1 MKIFTLKSL
10 LLLAGA
16 IILLV
21 PDISAQFAGGTGTS
35 GNPYQVANATH
46 LNNVR
51 DHLGSYFIQTANIDL
66 NVAPYNTGDGW
77 EPIGTSSAKFTG
89 NYNAQGY
96 TVSNLFI
103 NRNSTD
109 NVGLFGFTS
118 GTAIISRLGVI
129 NVNVT
134 GRNSVGAIAGLNEGS
149 LSECYSTGS
158 VEGSQNT
165 GGLVGYNYGWGAS
178 NTGEIINC
186 YSQAYAR
193 GTSVRS
199 GGLTGYDYYGIV
211 EYSYATG
218 GVIASSSSGG
228 LIGTATGGAINS
240 SYWNSETSAQLTS
253 AGGDALTMDQMKT
266 ESSFAG
272 WDYVS
277 TWAINEGSSYPYLQN
292 NQQVPAPAPNPFE
305 ISSIQDLDGIRD
317 FLHGHYTFTKNLD
330 FNDDASYD
338 PVSGW
343 EAFKTSVTTG
353 DGFEPIGVSA
363 SQFNG
368 LLDGNGYSISNLYI
382 NRPGTDNVGL
392 IGYANAAGEIRMLG
406 LINVNV
412 TGNSSTAALV
422 GRSDGRLSECYS
434 TGIVEGNQNTGG
446 LVGYNYGWS
455 ASNIGEIINC
465 YSQVYARGTSV
476 RGGGLTGYSYYG
488 IVENSYATG
497 GVSASSSGGGL
508 IGTATAGTVT
518 NSYWNSETSAQVS
531 SDGGDGLT
539 IAQMK
544 SASSFTGWDFA
555 DIWAINE
562 GSSYPYLQN
571 NMQVP
576 APGPN
581 PFEVSSIQDLDNI
594 RDLMHGHFI
603 LTKNLDFNDDGSY
616 DPISGWEAFKTS
628 VTTGDGYT
636 PIGVSASQFN
646 GLIDGNGYSIS
657 NLYIN
662 RAGIDNVGLVGVS
675 NGAGEVRNIGV
686 KDVNITGK
694 RYVGAVVGYC
704 FGTISGSYSSGII
717 EANQN
722 AGGLTGI
729 NDGLAAA
736 NPGLIQNSYST
747 AYARTSSNYAGGLS
761 SWNYYGEI
769 INSYAT
775 GGVSASSSSGGLVG
789 ISTAGSTVNSFWN
802 SETSAQVISAGGDG
816 LTMAQMQSASSFS
829 GWDFSNVWAINPG
842 SSYPYLQNNQQLPA
856 PAPNPF
862 EVSSIQDLDNIRN
875 FLHGHYIL
883 TRNLDFEDDGSY
895 DNVSGWEAF
904 KTSVTT
910 GEGFSPIG
918 VTASRFIGLLDGN
931 GYAIS
936 NLYINR
942 PTTDN
947 IGLIG
952 YSNGAGEVR
961 NMGVID
967 TDITGRYYVGAIVG
981 YCFGTIATSYSTGSI
996 MANQNAGGLAGI
1008 NDGLAATNPG
1018 LIINSYSL
1026 ADVQA
1031 SSVRAGGLSAWN
1043 YYAEIINSYATGAV
1057 SASSSSGG
1065 LVGTSSSAT
1074 STNSYWNME
1083 TAAVN
1088 TSEGGLAS
1096 TTWDMKLQSTYTG
1109 WDFDNIWSIDEKTSY
1124 PYLKINVSSPLPVP
1138 APIEIY
1144 TIQDLYSIRDYLI
1157 GHYILMNDL
1166 DFDDNNSYEQLGSW
1180 MDFKSDMTTG
1190 DGFEPIGTTSANEFR
1205 GFFDGNGFVIKNLY
1219 ISRASTSN
1227 IGLFGYVGT
1236 AGRIA
1241 RTGIVDA
1248 DVTGGRYVG
1257 AFAGYSNGTILNCF
1271 STGSITNTVTG
1282 DAGGIA
1288 GYNYGLGTSTG
1299 FISDC
1304 YSRASVTGL
1313 ARVGGLVGWNYYA
1326 TVINSYSTGAV
1337 TGTSATG
1344 GLVGQASVA
1353 SAIDC
1358 FWDTQTS
1365 GQPSSAG
1372 GSGRT
1377 TAEMTYPYAANTFDT
1392 WNFIHLWAEDAAH
1405 SKNDGYPYFGFPSE
1419 YSSPNL
1425 VIEDGNSGC
1434 FDSEDKIILAGGGTH
1449 FLLESGA
1456 SLDLAAVNSII
1467 FKDGFRAMAG
1477 SYGHF
1482 FIDPS
1487 GTYCNPPSM
1496 LSVEEESFIEP
1507 LAEVIAKPSISVYPN
1522 PTSGSFTLDLI
1533 GFDEETPAITVEV
1546 LGNLGERIELIELN
1560 GLTSLQFD
1568 LNFRPAGIYFVRILN
1583 GNEITLKKIIKQ

>member
-1 MKIFTLKSL
+1 MKTFTFKTL
-10 LLLAGA
+10 LLLAGVMFL
-16 IILLV
+16 ITPVLN
-21 PDISAQFAGGTGTS
+21 AQFAGGDGSS

-51 DHLGSYFIQTANIDL
+51 DYLGDYFIQTANINLD
-66 NVAPYNTGDGW
+66 VAPYNTGDGW
-77 EPIGTSSAKFTG
+77 EPIGTSSSKFTG
-89 NYNAQGY
+89 NYNGQGY

-103 NRNSTD
+103 NRGVTD
-109 NVGLFGFTS
+109 NVGLFGYTS
-118 GTAIISRLGVI
+118 GTAIISRIGII
-129 NVNVT
+129 NANVT
-134 GRNSVGAIAGLNEGS
+134 GRNRV
-149 LSECYSTGS
+149 
-158 VEGSQNT
+158 
-165 GGLVGYNYGWGAS
+165 
-178 NTGEIINC
+178 
-186 YSQAYAR
+186 
-193 GTSVRS
+193 
-199 GGLTGYDYYGIV
+199 
-211 EYSYATG
+211 
-218 GVIASSSSGG
+218 
-228 LIGTATGGAINS
+228 
-240 SYWNSETSAQLTS
+240 
-253 AGGDALTMDQMKT
+253 
-266 ESSFAG
+266 
-272 WDYVS
+272 
-277 TWAINEGSSYPYLQN
+277 
-292 NQQVPAPAPNPFE
+292 
-305 ISSIQDLDGIRD
+305 
-317 FLHGHYTFTKNLD
+317 
-330 FNDDASYD
+330 
-338 PVSGW
+338 
-343 EAFKTSVTTG
+343 
-353 DGFEPIGVSA
+353 
-363 SQFNG
+363 
-368 LLDGNGYSISNLYI
+368 
-382 NRPGTDNVGL
+382 
-392 IGYANAAGEIRMLG
+392 
-406 LINVNV
+406 
-412 TGNSSTAALV
+412 AALV
-422 GRSDGRLSECYS
+422 GNSEGSVSESYS
-434 TGIVEGNQNTGG
+434 TGIVEGNQTIGG
-446 LVGYNYGWS
+446 LVGYNNGLG
-455 ASNIGEIINC
+455 ANNTGLVINS
-465 YSQVYARGTSV
+465 YSLAYARGTSNTC
-476 RGGGLTGYSYYG
+476 GGLVAWNYYG
-488 IVENSYATG
+488 TITNSY
-497 GVSASSSGGGL
+497 SSGGVAGSSSTGGL
-508 IGTATAGTVT
+508 AGFSSVGEV
-518 NSYWNSETSAQVS
+518 NSSFWNTETSAQVS
-531 SDGGDGLT
+531 SAGGDGIT
-539 IAQMK
+539 MAQMK

-571 NMQVP
+571 NMQIP

-594 RDLMHGHFI
+594 RDFMHGHFI
-603 LTKNLDFNDDGSY
+603 LTKNLDFNDDASY
-616 DPISGWEAFKTS
+616 DPVSGWETFKAS
-628 VTTGDGYT
+628 VTTGEGFA
-636 PIGVSASQFN
+636 PIGFSTSQFN
-646 GLIDGNGYSIS
+646 GLLDGNGYSIS

-729 NDGLAAA
+729 NDGLVAT

-775 GGVSASSSSGGLVG
+775 GGVSGTSSSGGLVG
-789 ISTAGSTVNSFWN
+789 ISTAGTTVNSFWN

-862 EVSSIQDLDNIRN
+862 EVSSIQDLDNIRS

-883 TRNLDFEDDGSY
+883 TRNLDFDDDGSY

-904 KTSVTT
+904 KTSVTS
-910 GEGFSPIG
+910 GDGFAPLG
-918 VTASRFIGLLDGN
+918 VTADRFIGLLDGN

-967 TDITGRYYVGAIVG
+967 VDITGRNYVGAIVG

-1065 LVGTSSSAT
+1065 LVGTSTSGT

-1088 TSEGGLAS
+1088 SSAEGSAS

-1109 WDFDNIWSIDEKTSY
+1109 WDFDNIWSIDIKTSY

-1138 APIEIY
+1138 SPIEIY
-1144 TIQDLYSIRDYLI
+1144 TIQDFYNIRDFLI

-1166 DFDDNNSYEQLGSW
+1166 DFEDNNSYEQTGNW

-1190 DGFEPIGTTSANEFR
+1190 EGFEPIGSSSSDEFR

-1219 ISRASTSN
+1219 INRASTPN

-1304 YSRASVTGL
+1304 YSRASITGL

-1326 TVINSYSTGAV
+1326 TILNSYSTGAV
-1337 TGTSATG
+1337 TGTSAVG
-1344 GLVGQASVA
+1344 GLIGQSSVA
-1353 SAIDC
+1353 DAIDC

-1365 GQPSSAG
+1365 GQPTSAG

-1377 TAEMTYPYAANTFDT
+1377 TAEMTYPHASNTFDT
-1392 WNFIHLWAEDAAH
+1392 WNFIHLWAEDAAY
-1405 SKNDGYPYFGFPSE
+1405 SKNDGYPFFGFPSE

-1425 VIEDGNSGC
+1425 VIEDGNAGC
-1434 FDSEDKIILAGGGTH
+1434 FDSEDKVILAGGGTH

-1467 FKDGFRAMAG
+1467 FKDGFRAQAG

-1487 GTYCNPPSM
+1487 GDFCNPPSL
-1496 LSVEEESFIEP
+1496 LSIEEESFIEP
-1507 LAEVIAKPSISVYPN
+1507 LADVIDNPSINVYPN

-1533 GFDEETPAITVEV
+1533 GFNKEAPAITVEV
-1546 LGNLGERIELIELN
+1546 LGNLGERVELIEIN
-1560 GLTSLQFD
+1560 GISSLQID
-1568 LNFRPAGIYFVRILN
+1568 LNDRPAGIYFVRILHD
-1583 GNEITLKKIIKQ
+1583 NEITLKKVVKH